1 LLIGLTIALNVQ
13 PDQMSFM
20 TSEIRKQLDENLSSI
35 RERIAKS
42 CHVSGRPEEDV
53 TLIAVTKY
61 AEIDW
66 VRELIELG
74 VRDLG
79 EARPQQLVSR
89 ASELPDEIQWHL
101 IGHLQRNKAE
111 DVLPHTKMIHSVD
124 SVRLFEHLAKCGG
137 KRQSRPRIL
146 LEVNVSGE
154 QSKDGFDPTELLTA
168 WPKLQTCDSLEMAGL
183 MTMAPLGDN
192 AEIARPVFR
201 RLRELRDRMRDESEG
216 RWQLPELSMGMS
228 GDFEVGIEEGATLIR
243 IGSCLFEGLSA
254 D

>member
-1 LLIGLTIALNVQ
+1 
-13 PDQMSFM
+13 MSFM
-20 TSEIRKQLDENLSSI
+20 TSETRKQLDENLSSI
-35 RERIAKS
+35 RERIARA
-42 CHVSGRPEEDV
+42 CQVSGRSVSEV

-61 AEIDW
+61 AELDW
-66 VRELIELG
+66 VRELIGLG
-74 VRDLG
+74 VRELG

-89 ASELPDEIQWHL
+89 ARELPVEVRWHL

-111 DVLPHTKMIHSVD
+111 EIMPFTQMIHSVD
-124 SVRLFEHLAKCGG
+124 SVRLFEHLEKCAF
-137 KRQSRPRIL
+137 KRQSKLKIL

-168 WPKLQTCDSLEMAGL
+168 WPKMLTCDSLEISGL

-201 RLRELRDRMRDESEG
+201 RLRELRDRLRAESEG
-216 RWQLPELSMGMS
+216 RWLLPELSMGMS

-243 IGSCLFEGLSA
+243 IGSSLFEGVST

>member
-1 LLIGLTIALNVQ
+1 
-13 PDQMSFM
+13 M
-20 TSEIRKQLDENLSSI
+20 TSETRKQLDENLNSI
-35 RERIAKS
+35 HDRIARA
-42 CHVSGRPEEDV
+42 CLVSGRSVDEV

-61 AEIDW
+61 AELDW

-74 VRDLG
+74 VRELG

-89 ASELPDEIQWHL
+89 ARELPEEIRWHL
-101 IGHLQRNKAE
+101 IGHLQRNKADE
-111 DVLPHTKMIHSVD
+111 ILPFTQMIHSVD
-124 SVRLFEHLAKCGG
+124 SVRLFEHLAKCAI
-137 KRQSRPRIL
+137 KRQSKPKIL

-168 WPKLQTCDSLEMAGL
+168 WPKLQTCDSLEISGL

-192 AEIARPVFR
+192 VEIARPVFR
-201 RLRELRDRMRDESEG
+201 RLRELCDRLRAESEG
-216 RWQLPELSMGMS
+216 RWLLPQLSMGMS

-243 IGSCLFEGLSA
+243 LGSCLFEGLST

>member
-1 LLIGLTIALNVQ
+1 MIALNVQ
-13 PDQMSFM
+13 ADQMSFM
-20 TSEIRKQLDENLSSI
+20 TSETRKQLEENLNSI
-35 RERIAKS
+35 RDRIARA
-42 CHVSGRPEEDV
+42 CQVSGRSVDEV

-61 AEIDW
+61 AELDW

-79 EARPQQLVSR
+79 EARPQQLVTR
-89 ASELPDEIQWHL
+89 AKELPDEIHWHL

-111 DVLPHTKMIHSVD
+111 DILPFTKMIHSVD
-124 SVRLFEHLAKCGG
+124 SVRLFEHVAKLGQKLAKPP
-137 KRQSRPRIL
+137 KIL

-168 WPKLQTCDSLEMAGL
+168 WPKLHTCESLEIAGL

-192 AEIARPVFR
+192 VEIARPVFR
-201 RLRELRDRMRDESEG
+201 RLRELRDRLRAESEG

-228 GDFEVGIEEGATLIR
+228 GDFEVGIEERATLIR
-243 IGSCLFEGLSA
+243 LGSCLFEGLSA